1 MSWLNYFVVLKYEI
15 GSLHEKNNP
24 IYQDACEDPEG
35 GGVKGVRTPL
45 PFLENHKAVGFI
57 RNTGMEP
64 HEILSFFLSILPDLL
79 ASIIGSCALYTP
91 GCRMKAYK

>member
-1 MSWLNYFVVLKYEI
+1 MR
-15 GSLHEKNNP
+15 KNNP
-24 IYQDACEDPEG
+24 INQYACEDPEG
-35 GGVKGVRTPL
+35 GTGVRTPL
-45 PFLENHKAVGFI
+45 SFPENHKAVGFI

-64 HEILSFFLSILPDLL
+64 HHEILSFFLSILPDLL